1 MSDLGF
7 SASPFG
13 GSLDFAHD
21 FLGQNSSHPWSLKD
35 WLGEFRAGFGGS
47 LPFLQP
53 GLTAPTQAGFAAP
66 QIAGI
71 ISPPTGMESFTP
83 PSTTQSGMT
92 INVSF
97 DSSTSTAPAGFTT
110 AVNAAVA
117 YLESQFT
124 DPITI
129 NIHVGWGEVNGS
141 AISSGALG
149 ESSTNL
155 IGVTY
160 AQIKT
165 AMTNDAKTG
174 DDSTALASL
183 AATDPTGGG
192 TFIITVAEARSLG
205 LYTASDSQIDGY
217 VGFDKTAPW
226 DYDNSNGVTSGSYDF
241 YDVVLHEISE
251 VMGRQTA
258 NGGSSQYEPL
268 DLFHYSG
275 SGVRDFSGT
284 TAGYFSIDGG
294 VTHLKDFS
302 TDTGGDFGDWANSAG
317 NDAFLAFSGPGVV
330 NAISEADLKEL
341 DILGYDR
348 VGSSGTPNLT
358 ANSLSFSNTTLSFH
372 INNTGTGSAAAST
385 AGIYLSTDSTITTAD
400 TRINTHS
407 TPSLAAGATDVESVV
422 LALPNNLTPG
432 TYYIGV
438 IADYSNVVTES
449 SETDNASTATPII
462 LGDLNANTLTG
473 TTGTDKIF
481 GLDGNDTIVMGANL
495 TSADQIDGGT
505 GTDTVTLNGN
515 YAAGVTF
522 SATTMVNVETI
533 SLSAG
538 HSYNLTTNN
547 ANVAAG
553 QSLKINGSALGAS
566 DVLTFNGAAES
577 NGTFTINDGAG
588 NDVLTGGA
596 GADIFI
602 LQKGGN
608 DIAHGGAGNDAFN
621 VYATLNAAD
630 QIDGGTGTDSVNLKG
645 DYSGGLVLGA
655 TTITNVETLTF
666 TAGFSYNLTENNA
679 NVASG
684 QTLTVNA
691 SSLGAANTL
700 TFNGAAET
708 DGKFTF
714 TGGAGNDV
722 LTGGAGADV
731 FNLQNGGNDV
741 VQGGAGNDTFNMTAA
756 FTAADQIDGGA
767 GTDVVS
773 LNGDYSL
780 GVTFLATTMVNV
792 ETINLSTGHSYNL
805 TTNDATVA
813 AGQVLKINGAA
824 LGASNVLTFN
834 GAAETNGQFTIYDG
848 AGNDVLTGGANN
860 DTFNM
865 QKGGNDIVHGGAG
878 NDSISMYGML
888 TAADQID
895 GGTGT
900 DNVILNGNYSGG
912 LALGASTITNVETL
926 TFTAGFSYNLTE
938 NNANVA
944 SGQTLTVNGSS
955 LGVSD
960 SLTFNGAAET
970 DGKFLFKSG
979 LGADHFTGGGG
990 ADTFLYAS
998 ASQSTSTHYD
1008 TISGFNFSADKFD
1021 VTGTI
1026 TGIDAAL
1033 TTGALNTASFDSDLT
1048 TAMNGHLLAHHAEL
1062 FTANS
1067 GTLSGQTFL
1076 VVDING
1082 TAGYQTGADLV
1093 FHMTSTTGTLATTDF
1108 I

>member
-1 MSDLGF
+1 
-7 SASPFG
+7 
-13 GSLDFAHD
+13 
-21 FLGQNSSHPWSLKD
+21 
-35 WLGEFRAGFGGS
+35 
-47 LPFLQP
+47 
-53 GLTAPTQAGFAAP
+53 
-66 QIAGI
+66 
-71 ISPPTGMESFTP
+71 
-83 PSTTQSGMT
+83 
-92 INVSF
+92 
-97 DSSTSTAPAGFTT
+97 
-110 AVNAAVA
+110 VA
-117 YLESQFT
+117 YLESQFN

-129 NIHVGWGEVNGS
+129 NIHVGWGEVDGS

-160 AQIKT
+160 DQIKT
-165 AMTNDAKTG
+165 AMSNDAKTG

-205 LYTASDSQIDGY
+205 LYTASNSQIDGY

-241 YDVVLHEISE
+241 YDVVLHEITE

-268 DLFHYSG
+268 DLFHYSA

-302 TDTGGDFGDWANSAG
+302 TDTGGDFGDWAASAG
-317 NDAFLAFSGPGVV
+317 NDAFLAFSGSGVV

-341 DILGYDR
+341 DILGFDR
-348 VGSSGTPNLT
+348 VASGGTPNLT
-358 ANSLSFSNTTLSFH
+358 ANTLSFANTTLSFH
-372 INNTGTGSAAAST
+372 INNTGSGTAAAST

-449 SETDNASTATPII
+449 SEADNVSTAVPII
-462 LGDLNANTLTG
+462 LGDLNANTLNATA
-473 TTGTDKIF
+473 GTDKIF
-481 GLDGNDTIVMGANL
+481 ALDGNDTIVMAANL
-495 TSADQIDGGT
+495 TATDQIDGGT

-515 YAAGVTF
+515 YSAGVTF

-538 HSYNLTTNN
+538 HSYKLTTNN
-547 ANVAAG
+547 ANVASG
-553 QSLKINGSALGAS
+553 QTLKVNGAALGAS
-566 DVLTFNGAAES
+566 DVLTFNGAAET
-577 NGTFTINDGAG
+577 NGTFTIYDGAG
-588 NDVLTGGA
+588 NDVLTGGS
-596 GADIFI
+596 GADSFI

-608 DIAHGGAGNDAFN
+608 DIAHGGAGNDIFN
-621 VYATLNAAD
+621 VYTTLTAAD
-630 QIDGGTGTDSVNLKG
+630 QLDGGTGVDSVVLKG
-645 DYSGGLVLGA
+645 NYSGGLVLGA
-655 TTITNVETLTF
+655 ATITNVETLTFSAGFNYNLTENNANVASGQTLTVYAGSLAAANALTFNGATETDGRFVFTGGAGNDVLTGGAGNDGFNLQNGGNDTVQGGAGNDTFSMTAALTAADQIDGGAGTDAVVLNGDYSGGLIFAATTMVNVETISLAAGHSYNLTTNDANVAAAQTLKINGAALGASDVLTFNGAAETDGSFTIYDGAGNDVLTGGAGADSFILQKGGNDIAHGGAGNDSFKVYGALTAADQIDGGSGSDTVILNGNYSGGLVLGAATITNVETLTF

-691 SSLGAANTL
+691 SSLG
-700 TFNGAAET
+700 
-708 DGKFTF
+708 
-714 TGGAGNDV
+714 
-722 LTGGAGADV
+722 
-731 FNLQNGGNDV
+731 
-741 VQGGAGNDTFNMTAA
+741 
-756 FTAADQIDGGA
+756 
-767 GTDVVS
+767 
-773 LNGDYSL
+773 
-780 GVTFLATTMVNV
+780 
-792 ETINLSTGHSYNL
+792 
-805 TTNDATVA
+805 
-813 AGQVLKINGAA
+813 
-824 LGASNVLTFN
+824 
-834 GAAETNGQFTIYDG
+834 
-848 AGNDVLTGGANN
+848 
-860 DTFNM
+860 
-865 QKGGNDIVHGGAG
+865 
-878 NDSISMYGML
+878 
-888 TAADQID
+888 
-895 GGTGT
+895 
-900 DNVILNGNYSGG
+900 
-912 LALGASTITNVETL
+912 
-926 TFTAGFSYNLTE
+926 
-938 NNANVA
+938 
-944 SGQTLTVNGSS
+944 
-955 LGVSD
+955 VSD

-979 LGADHFTGGGG
+979 LGADHFTGGSG
-990 ADTFLYAS
+990 ADTFLYSS

-1008 TISGFNFSADKFD
+1008 TITGFNFAADRFD
-1021 VTGTI
+1021 IVPAV

-1033 TTGALNTASFDSDLT
+1033 ATGALNTASFDSDLT
-1048 TAMNGHLLAHHAEL
+1048 TAMNGHLLAGHAEL
-1062 FTANS
+1062 FTPNS

-1082 TAGYQTGADLV
+1082 TAGYQSGADLV
-1093 FHMTSTTGTLATTDF
+1093 FHMTSMTGTLATTDF